1 MDTEIKRLLG
11 KIKADYVKFSSAGGR
26 DQLEPNSYFARQL
39 ADFDKNIGIKEGK
52 KYTKIIRDGSVWGFI
67 VNDDGPRFKKGD
79 ILKAASWQ
87 APATNSPR
95 GNIYDE
101 DYSVQWTGPHY
112 LK

>member
-1 MDTEIKRLLG
+1 MEAQINRLKVKVKG
-11 KIKADYVKFSSAGGR
+11 EYVKFCSASGR
-26 DQLEPNSYFARQL
+26 KDVTGYFAQQL
-39 ADFDKNIGIKEGK
+39 ADFDKNIGIRKGP

-67 VNDDGPRFKKGD
+67 VNEDGPRFKKGD

-95 GNIYDE
+95 GNIFDD
-101 DYSVQWTGPHY
+101 DYSVEWTGPHY